1 MGRNASG
8 FVHRNVKMRRLIEM
22 EEIIEQKAVAIIL
35 DVIPQDQQDKVKQRA
50 AVLNGERRLHQ
61 VLQYLVFIPME
72 SDSQQRMT
80 T

>member
-1 MGRNASG
+1 
-8 FVHRNVKMRRLIEM
+8 MRRLIEV

-61 VLQYLVFIPME
+61 VLQHLVFIPME
-72 SDSQQRMT
+72 SDPQQRMT

>member
-1 MGRNASG
+1 MGRNAFG

-22 EEIIEQKAVAIIL
+22 EKIIEQKAVTIIL
-35 DVIPQDQQDKVKQRA
+35 DIIPQDQQDKVKQRA

-61 VLQYLVFIPME
+61 VLQHLFFIPME
-72 SDSQQRMT
+72 GDPQQRMT

>member
-1 MGRNASG
+1 
-8 FVHRNVKMRRLIEM
+8 MRGLIEM
-22 EEIIEQKAVAIIL
+22 EEIIEQKAVTIIL

-61 VLQYLVFIPME
+61 VLQHLVFIPME
-72 SDSQQRMT
+72 SDPQQRMT

>member
-1 MGRNASG
+1 M
-8 FVHRNVKMRRLIEM
+8 KMRGLIEM
-22 EEIIEQKAVAIIL
+22 EEIVEKKAVTIIL
-35 DVIPQDQQDKVKQRA
+35 DVIPQDQQDKVKQCA

-61 VLQYLVFIPME
+61 VLQHLVFIPME